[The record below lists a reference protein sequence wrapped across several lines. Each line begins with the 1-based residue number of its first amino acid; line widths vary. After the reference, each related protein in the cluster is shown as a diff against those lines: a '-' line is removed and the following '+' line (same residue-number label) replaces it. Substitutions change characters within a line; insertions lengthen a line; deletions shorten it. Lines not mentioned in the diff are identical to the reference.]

1 MTYGNYPSRENIK
14 KILII
19 KLRHLGDVLLTTPVF
34 SNIKKALPQATVDVL
49 VNKEASP
56 ILANN
61 PYVDNILLFDREFK
75 SKSLFPK
82 LKFEFN
88 FYWSIWEKKYDLV
101 INLTDGNRA
110 LLITK
115 LSRAQTLV
123 GMQTDNKKT
132 NKKYTHLVKKCHL
145 ERHVVEKNL
154 DAIRRIGIFPEYED
168 RNLDFFYQPPSKDNP
183 LLNLAKEEFILIH
196 PTSRWRFK
204 CWPEKKVTQLIKRLC
219 DMNKKVVITSGPSTD
234 EKIMI
239 DKIIGNIS
247 DKNVLNLSGKT
258 SIDDLAYLIHK
269 CRALVCVDSF
279 PFHVAS
285 CFKKPVCALFG
296 PTSDLT
302 WGAWKNPNADIIT
315 YDISCR
321 PCFLDGCGGSKMSDC
336 LHQITVD
343 RAVESL
349 NKILEKPSPLKIL
362 AHH

>member
-1 MTYGNYPSRENIK
+1 MTYGNYPSHDNIK
-14 KILII
+14 KILVI

-34 SNIKKALPQATVDVL
+34 SSIKKALPLATVDVL
-49 VNKEASP
+49 INKEAFP
-56 ILANN
+56 VLANN

-75 SKSLFPK
+75 SRSLFFK
-82 LKFEFN
+82 LKYEFA
-88 FYWSIWEKKYDLV
+88 FYYSVWKKKYDLV
-101 INLTDGNRA
+101 INLTDGDRA

-145 ERHVVEKNL
+145 DRHVVEKNL
-154 DAIRRIGIFPEYED
+154 DAIRRIGIFPEYKD
-168 RNLDFFYQPPSKDNP
+168 RNLDFFYQQSPKDSL

-219 DMNKKVVITSGPSTD
+219 DMNKKIVITSGPSTN
-234 EKIMI
+234 EKAMI
-239 DKIIGNIS
+239 CKVMDSISNANI
-247 DKNVLNLSGKT
+247 LNLSGKT

-279 PFHVAS
+279 PFHIAS

-302 WGAWKNPNADIIT
+302 WGAWKNPNAEIIT
-315 YDISCR
+315 YNISCR
-321 PCFLDGCGGSKMSDC
+321 PCFLDGCGGSKVSDC

-343 RAVESL
+343 RVINNL
-349 NKILEKPSPLKIL
+349 NRILENQAFLKN
-362 AHH
+362 